1 MRNHITVMPLTKQKK
16 QAFAAGAG
24 FAIVAMFAGVA
35 IWLMLDVD
43 QDGRSG
49 YQEMGDGTNPVD
61 GDSDGDGASDG
72 WEIEN
77 GGDPTQASPR
87 EELKRGG
94 CELGILNCAQSTPE
108 ANGQSGSP
116 ASSPP
121 PSGGDGTTATFIA
134 GGALS
139 LVAGVGARITSTLI
153 LKK

>member
-1 MRNHITVMPLTKQKK
+1 MPLTKQKK

-24 FAIVAMFAGVA
+24 FAIVVMFAGVA

-49 YQEMGDGTNPVD
+49 YQEMGDGTNPIN

-72 WEIEN
+72 WEIEK
-77 GGDPTQASPR
+77 GGDPTQASPKDEVKR
-87 EELKRGG
+87 EG
-94 CELGILNCAQSTPE
+94 CDLGILNCQQTAPQASG
-108 ANGQSGSP
+108 GQSAAPAGS
-116 ASSPP
+116 AP

-139 LVAGVGARITSTLI
+139 LVAGVGARITSSMI

>member
-1 MRNHITVMPLTKQKK
+1 MRDDITVMPLTKQKK

-24 FAIVAMFAGVA
+24 FAIVVMFAGVA

-43 QDGRSG
+43 NDGRSG
-49 YQEMGDGTNPVD
+49 YQEMGDGTSPIN
-61 GDSDGDGASDG
+61 GDSDGDGAADG
-72 WEIEN
+72 WEIEK
-77 GGDPTQASPR
+77 GGDPTQASPKDQ
-87 EELKRGG
+87 LKGEG
-94 CELGILNCAQSTPE
+94 CDLGILNCNQGSTG
-108 ANGQSGSP
+108 GQSASP
-116 ASSPP
+116 TPSAEI